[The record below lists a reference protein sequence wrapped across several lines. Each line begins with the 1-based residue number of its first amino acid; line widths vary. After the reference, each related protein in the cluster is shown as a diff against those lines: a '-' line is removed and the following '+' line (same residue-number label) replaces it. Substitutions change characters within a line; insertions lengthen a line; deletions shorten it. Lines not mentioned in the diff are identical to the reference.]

1 MASIVLLAR
10 TDSSGPGLVL
20 SSSMSVFARR
30 KRGDFNLYKQV
41 GELYDEIR
49 PSLYGYLSSLG
60 LKRDEADDIIQ
71 DTFLRLFHH
80 LVEGGRVENARAW
93 TFRVAHNLTLNLH
106 RDRRHLVS
114 DQSTSVADFI
124 AERPDPALNPEESVL
139 QAERMARVAS
149 AVSGLTAQQQQCLHL
164 RAEGLRY
171 REIADVIGVSVQRV
185 GDLIQRTLANLAG
198 KV

>member
-1 MASIVLLAR
+1 
-10 TDSSGPGLVL
+10 
-20 SSSMSVFARR
+20 MSVFARR